1 MSESLET
8 RILELRTRDG
18 RYSKNAYFFVLDAL
32 DHTQSLLTSS
42 GQIDRHIG
50 GKELLEGIRNLATDR
65 FGALAKEVFNQWGIL
80 STEDF
85 GQVVFNLVHEGLLQR
100 RAQDSLLDFANGYDF
115 AREFEADYDF
125 HAAWEKLH
133 QS

>member
-1 MSESLET
+1 MSESLEA
-8 RILELRTRDG
+8 RILELRTRDA

-42 GQIDRHIG
+42 GQVDRHIG
-50 GKELLEGIRNLATDR
+50 GKELLEGIRNLATER

-115 AREFEADYDF
+115 EREFEADYDF
-125 HAAWEKLH
+125 RAAWEKLGKV
-133 QS
+133 